1 MAFFDKLNDLANA
14 AGEKASGAL
23 EIGKLNLKLNSEE
36 KKITEATEA
45 IGACLLRSLDAGQD
59 YDEAI
64 MALYQEI
71 KASRA
76 SIASMQAEIANLSGT
91 VLCSACAAKNP
102 PDSKYCRACGAKL
115 SDKPPADAPVEIVE
129 TLCPTCGAAV
139 TADEIFCTQC
149 GTKLD

>member
-23 EIGKLNLKLNSEE
+23 EIGKLTLKLSSEE
-36 KKITEATEA
+36 KKIAEATEA

-64 MALYQEI
+64 MALYDEI

-76 SIASMQAEIANLSGT
+76 AIASMQAEIATLSGT
-91 VLCSACAAKNP
+91 LLCPSCSGKNP
-102 PDSKYCRACGAKL
+102 PNSKFCRECGAKF
-115 SDKPPADAPVEIVE
+115 SDVPPADAPVEIVE
-129 TLCPTCGAAV
+129 TLCPTCGVAV
-139 TADEIFCTQC
+139 SADESFCTQC